1 MEKNK
6 KALPIVLASA
16 LASTP
21 FVAAPQ
27 AYAIQ
32 DVSVDMTNDN
42 VEETADYTIDFTL
55 DEDLEAGDE
64 IMVTFESGFDLEDV
78 DESDVEIDGVDL
90 KKVEIDTKNNE
101 IVIAVDEDVDGG
113 EEYTIV
119 IEDVVNPDKEGNYD
133 IDVEAENDD
142 DTDYDTVKI
151 VDDDDSSD
159 EDFSVDMDE
168 DEEDAK
174 TGYTLGPIEL
184 EGELEEG
191 EWVTVTFPDEDMLP
205 SSMRTKDVEINGY
218 EVDDVEIDGDEVQLQ
233 IPEDADGKK
242 KLTIEFFK
250 SAGIINPSADDDYTF
265 TVEYDRDTYESEE
278 FEITKKSGSSSN
290 SGGDSDFTVTL
301 SDSAAGARSSY
312 TFGADFGKKELAAN
326 GEVIVEFPSSEM
338 FPGIWTTTDVTINGK
353 TAKKVYSSGNRVFI
367 TAPSNFTRDSEVKV
381 SFSYSAWVTNPK
393 TAGDYTLKMTV
404 DGKTIT
410 SKPFKITGA
419 TYTPAPTPAPTT
431 PVPVNNATATIG
443 LTNPAL
449 NAVTGVNVAIKGV
462 GVPLAKQRD
471 FIELVFPAG
480 YRVPAYITPAAVT
493 VNGVTAS
500 YVGVRGQNVLIYP
513 SQDIPAG
520 SAANVVISPTANIVN
535 PAVKN
540 AYSISVFTSE
550 EKGLLFARAVSV
562 GGTPVVTPPATQPGV
577 TIPANAARIKLNV
590 ASFTLHG
597 KTYPLQAAPT
607 LANGNTTVV
616 PAQFFKE
623 ALALTTQWNN
633 HTVAII
639 SGTKVLR
646 FTVGSNK
653 AKVGGQE
660 VTLPAAVQLKNN
672 MPMIPIKFVAD
683 NLGYKLG
690 WDAKTS
696 TVFISR

>member
-6 KALPIVLASA
+6 KVLPIMLASA

-27 AYAIQ
+27 AYAVSK
-32 DVSVDMTNDN
+32 VSVDTSDDG
-42 VEETADYTIDFTL
+42 VEESADYTIDFTL
-55 DEDLEAGDE
+55 EEDLDAGDD
-64 IMVTFESGFDLEDV
+64 IIVSFDSDFDLDDV
-78 DESDVEIDGVDL
+78 DESDVEIDGVSIDS
-90 KKVEIDTKNNE
+90 VEIDTDNNE
-101 IVIAVDEDVDGG
+101 IIITVDEEVEGD
-113 EEYTIV
+113 EEYTIT
-119 IEDVVNPDKEGNYD
+119 IDNVVNPDEEGDYD

-142 DTDYDTVKI
+142 DTGYDTIEI
-151 VDDDDSSD
+151 VDEDDDSS
-159 EDFSVDMDE
+159 EEEFSVDMDD
-168 DEEDAK
+168 DEEDAE
-174 TGYTLGPIEL
+174 TGYVLGPIDL
-184 EGELEEG
+184 ETDLEEG
-191 EWVTVTFPDEDMLP
+191 NIVYVTFPDEDMLP
-205 SSMRTKDVEINGY
+205 SRMNTEDVEINGY
-218 EVDDVEIDGDEVQLQ
+218 EVADVEIDGDTVELE
-233 IPEDADGKK
+233 IPDDVDGQDE
-242 KLTIEFFK
+242 LEIEFFED
-250 SAGIINPSADDDYTF
+250 AGITNPTADDGYTF
-265 TVEYDRDTYESEE
+265 EVEYEDVTYYSEE
-278 FEITKKSGSSSN
+278 FEITEKSGSSN
-290 SGGDSDFTVTL
+290 SGGDSDFTVSL
-301 SDSAAGARSSY
+301 SDTTAGARSSY
-312 TFGADFGKKELAAN
+312 TFEADFGKKELEA
-326 GEVIVEFPSSEM
+326 GDDVIVEFPSSEM
-338 FPGIWTTTDVTINGK
+338 LPGIWSASDVTVNGK
-353 TAKKVYSSGNRVFI
+353 AAKSVYSSGNKVYI
-367 TAPSNFTRDSEVKV
+367 TAPSSFTSTSDVKV

-393 TAGDYTLKMTV
+393 TAGDYSLKMTV
-404 DGKTIT
+404 DGKSIT
-410 SKPFKITGA
+410 SKSFKITGA
-419 TYTPAPTPAPTT
+419 TYTPAPTPVP

-443 LTNPAL
+443 LTNSAL

-471 FIELVFPAG
+471 FIELVFPVG
-480 YRVPAYITPAAVT
+480 YRIPAYITPSAVT
-493 VNGVTAS
+493 VNGVMAS
-500 YVGVRGQNVLIYP
+500 YVAVRGQNVLVYP
-513 SQDIPAG
+513 SQDIPSAA
-520 SAANVVISPTANIVN
+520 AANVVISPSANIVN

-562 GGTPVVTPPATQPGV
+562 GGAPVVKPPATPQPGV
-577 TIPANAARIKLNV
+577 VIPANAARIKLNV

-597 KTYPLQAAPT
+597 KTYPLQAAPA

-633 HTVAII
+633 QTVAII

-696 TVFISR
+696 TVFIYR